1 MTTQVSSQLYCE
13 IAYYSYVF
21 SASQDTSS
29 LPWCNWCVSGPIL
42 SHYCNQFLSVL
53 WIGYL
58 GGALLSRILTTDL
71 FAHKFDITVLVRST
85 EKAHRLESEHNVKAC
100 IGSLEDIDTVEQLAQ
115 QSHVVWSMVREHVLY
130 QLILLQR

>member
-1 MTTQVSSQLYCE
+1 MSSPPAKIPALFLG
-13 IAYYSYVF
+13 ATG
-21 SASQDTSS
+21 ASQDRF
-29 LPWCNWCVSGPIL
+29 
-42 SHYCNQFLSVL
+42 SHTYCNQFLSVL

-58 GGALLSRILTTDL
+58 GGALVSRILTTDL